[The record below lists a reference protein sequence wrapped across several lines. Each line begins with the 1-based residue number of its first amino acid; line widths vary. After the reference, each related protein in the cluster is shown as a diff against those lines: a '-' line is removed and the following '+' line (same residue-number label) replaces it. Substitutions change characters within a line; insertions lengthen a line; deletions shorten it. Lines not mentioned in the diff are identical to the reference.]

1 MGKAQS
7 SSYFVILALSI
18 AVNLLLVFQFCVDGE
33 WRLTWSKRAAEEAER
48 VAAIPCSGHGTA
60 YLDGLVLDGKE
71 PVCECNSCYEG
82 PDCSEFVTECAANA
96 DSGDPYFLQPFWMQH
111 AAQSAVLVA
120 GWHRMGYSYPDGS
133 YISAELEGHIR
144 KLHAT
149 VGNAVTQGRYIV
161 FGAGSTQLL
170 NAAVH
175 ALSSHNSSNSSSPA
189 SVVATIP
196 YYRLYKT
203 QTEFFRS
210 LDYRFE
216 GDTFSFLNIS
226 EAGKVIEFVTS
237 PNNPDGK
244 LNKAV
249 LHGPNASAIYDPLQ
263 FMIGSITGHILQQ
276 FRIQLMMILCYFHFP
291 NSLVML
297 VLDSGT
303 WAVIKNESVYQ
314 KMTEYMSSSSMGVSR
329 DAQLRA
335 LKLINVVLE
344 TRGKQ
349 IFEFGFHT
357 MRNRWESLSKILS
370 LSNRFSLQK
379 LGPRYCTYFQK
390 IRGPS
395 PAYAW
400 VKCEREEDTD
410 CYEVLKAA
418 NITGRSGSQFS
429 APDRYV
435 RLSLIRSQDDFD
447 ILIQRLTQL
456 VSEERQQQNHANNF
470 LQLKKPL
477 MSTLRRGLVY

>member
-1 MGKAQS
+1 MMTS
-7 SSYFVILALSI
+7 E
-18 AVNLLLVFQFCVDGE
+18 E

-48 VAAIPCSGHGTA
+48 VAAISCSGHGSA

-82 PDCSEFVTECAANA
+82 PDCSEFVTGCAANA

-120 GWHRMGYSYPDGS
+120 GWHRMGYSYADGS
-133 YISAELEGHIR
+133 YISAVLEEHIR
-144 KLHAT
+144 QLHST

-175 ALSSHNSSNSSSPA
+175 ALSSDNSSNSSSPA
-189 SVVATIP
+189 SVVASIP

-216 GDTFSFLNIS
+216 GDTSSLLNIS

-249 LHGPNASAIYDPLQ
+249 LHGPNSSAIYDRVYYWPHFTAIPNPADDDLMV
-263 FMIGSITGHILQQ
+263 FTLSKLTGHA
-276 FRIQLMMILCYFHFP
+276 
-291 NSLVML
+291 
-297 VLDSGT
+297 GT
-303 WAVIKNESVYQ
+303 RFGWAVIKNESVYQ

-349 IFEFGFHT
+349 IFEFGYHT
-357 MRNRWESLSKILS
+357 MRNRWESLSKTLS

-410 CYEVLKAA
+410 CSEVLQAA
-418 NITGRSGSQFS
+418 NVIGRSGSIFS
-429 APDRYV
+429 AEDRYV

-447 ILIQRLTQL
+447 ILIQRLNQL
-456 VSEERQQQNHANNF
+456 VSEERQQQNHANIF

>member
-1 MGKAQS
+1 AQS

-60 YLDGLVLDGKE
+60 YLDGLFLMGRT
-71 PVCECNSCYEG
+71 S

-111 AAQSAVLVA
+111 AAQ
-120 GWHRMGYSYPDGS
+120 
-133 YISAELEGHIR
+133 I
-144 KLHAT
+144 
-149 VGNAVTQGRYIV
+149 TQGRYIV

-196 YYRLYKT
+196 YYRVRFLLYKT

-216 GDTFSFLNIS
+216 ETHPHFLIYS

-249 LHGPNASAIYDPLQ
+249 LHGPNASAIYDRVYYWPH
-263 FMIGSITGHILQQ
+263 FTAIPNPADDD
-276 FRIQLMMILCYFHFP
+276 LMLFSFP

-297 VLDSGT
+297 VLDLGT
-303 WAVIKNESVYQ
+303 
-314 KMTEYMSSSSMGVSR
+314 
-329 DAQLRA
+329 
-335 LKLINVVLE
+335 
-344 TRGKQ
+344 
-349 IFEFGFHT
+349 
-357 MRNRWESLSKILS
+357 
-370 LSNRFSLQK
+370 
-379 LGPRYCTYFQK
+379 
-390 IRGPS
+390 
-395 PAYAW
+395 
-400 VKCEREEDTD
+400 
-410 CYEVLKAA
+410 
-418 NITGRSGSQFS
+418 
-429 APDRYV
+429 
-435 RLSLIRSQDDFD
+435 
-447 ILIQRLTQL
+447 
-456 VSEERQQQNHANNF
+456 
-470 LQLKKPL
+470 
-477 MSTLRRGLVY
+477 

>member
-216 GDTFSFLNIS
+216 GDTSSFLNIS

-249 LHGPNASAIYDPLQ
+249 LHGPNASAIYDRVYYWPHFTAIPNPADDDLML
-263 FMIGSITGHILQQ
+263 FSLSKLTGHAGSR
-276 FRIQLMMILCYFHFP
+276 F
-291 NSLVML
+291 
-297 VLDSGT
+297 G